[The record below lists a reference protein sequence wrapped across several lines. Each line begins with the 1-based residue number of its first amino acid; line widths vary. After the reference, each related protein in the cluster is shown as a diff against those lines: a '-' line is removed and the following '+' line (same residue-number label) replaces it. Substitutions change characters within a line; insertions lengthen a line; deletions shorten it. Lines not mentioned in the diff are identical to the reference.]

1 MNLDCS
7 NASSSSDEDFK
18 NDTTFNNNSSDSG
31 DSNGGNEIIPPSP
44 KQGRKN
50 STNKN
55 PTLSR
60 SHENTNN
67 ANSVEY
73 GTHET
78 LDTTVTQNIQ
88 PISTRPM
95 ESSETTTI
103 QHHQDYIQISTPSTS
118 CEQIVQFNLTKT
130 REKINRP
137 KSSDWNQIS
146 KIHSRPLHLIS
157 IVMKTNRTCKIY
169 CIDILHL
176 SQKPNWD

>member
-1 MNLDCS
+1 MTLDCS
-7 NASSSSDEDFK
+7 NASSSSDEDFE
-18 NDTTFNNNSSDSG
+18 NDTTFNNNSSDSE
-31 DSNGGNEIIPPSP
+31 DSNERNEIIPPSA
-44 KQGRKN
+44 KQRRKN

-55 PTLSR
+55 PTLCR

-95 ESSETTTI
+95 ESSETTTV
-103 QHHQDYIQISTPSTS
+103 QHHHDYVQISTPSTS
-118 CEQIVQFNLTKT
+118 WEQIVQFNLTKT

-146 KIHSRPLHLIS
+146 KIHSKYLL
-157 IVMKTNRTCKIY
+157 VVNYNRICYKMRN
-169 CIDILHL
+169 
-176 SQKPNWD
+176 P